1 MYRYLVL
8 SLLSIC
14 VTFSFGCSNH
24 YARLAYKSDIST
36 GSCNGQKIKLD
47 KVIDRRVDDDPL
59 RYGTVRGG
67 YGNPLKKL
75 YTEKTITED
84 VHDMFEQALMKRGCI
99 VDEKSSFL
107 LKPEVVILGADYLMR
122 RDARCKFIYTL
133 TTESKA
139 TIYENETAKQ
149 NIEMTIGAGV
159 FADVEHFKNY
169 IDVTVSQCVDS
180 AVDDPNLWKA
190 LKEYKPSSE
199 SNKLSGKDRL
209 NQLVEMIDSGL
220 ITKQEFESKKKEIL
234 DSL

>member
-1 MYRYLVL
+1 MYRYFIFSVF
-8 SLLSIC
+8 SIC
-14 VTFSFGCSNH
+14 LTFNFGCSDH
-24 YARLAYKSDIST
+24 YARLVYKSDIST

-47 KVIDRRVDDDPL
+47 KVIDRRGDDDPL

-75 YTEKTITED
+75 YTEKTISED
-84 VHDMFEQALMKRGCI
+84 VHDMFEQALIKRGCI
-99 VDEKSSFL
+99 VDDKSSFL
-107 LKPEVVILGADYLMR
+107 LKPEVIILGADYLMR

-133 TTESKA
+133 STDSKSV
-139 TIYENETAKQ
+139 IYENEAAKQ
-149 NIEMTIGAGV
+149 NIEMTIGAGI

-180 AVDDPNLWKA
+180 AVDDQNLWKA
-190 LKEYKPSSE
+190 LKEHKPV
-199 SNKLSGKDRL
+199 SNTIKMSGKDRL
-209 NQLVEMIDSGL
+209 NQLVEMMDSGL